1 MLPFF
6 NKYYQEYV
14 RLYHK
19 HTPVSLSYSVS
30 LMTLGNMGQYKLK
43 CWYEWHA
50 SGDCLWAA
58 DKVTEEKYGY
68 NPAIANLPLS
78 RKLVMFLNETGD
90 MHDGALNWDYPP
102 DPPDPE
108 IWTPEKEAEF
118 DKRAHE
124 GYERIC
130 Q

>member
-1 MLPFF
+1 MA
-6 NKYYQEYV
+6 KYKFKY
-14 RLYHK
+14 
-19 HTPVSLSYSVS
+19 
-30 LMTLGNMGQYKLK
+30 
-43 CWYEWHA
+43 WYEWGA

-68 NPAIANLPLS
+68 NPAIESLPLS
-78 RKLVMFLNETGD
+78 HELVAFLHETGN
-90 MHDGALNWDYPP
+90 MHDEALNWDYPP

-108 IWTPEKEAEF
+108 IWTPEKEADF

-130 Q
+130 QELGEDYEIIYDV